1 MADSI
6 EQRIIDLVVARML
19 TIDGT
24 GDMLTDVGTR
34 SEDSKST
41 WQQDELPAISV
52 FEGQV
57 TSEEADDEDQKVY
70 RTVPVLIKA
79 FFNAED
85 ESGHTAAFARKAIS
99 DIYRAIRSDDKWTDD
114 DGVQLAI
121 FTGEKTHAIDYDNFE
136 ITGVQVEIEIVYRG
150 SKLNMEA

>member
-6 EQRIIDLVVARML
+6 EQRIIDLVVARMQ

-34 SEDSKST
+34 SEDSRAT

-52 FEGQV
+52 FEGPV
-57 TSEEADDEDQKVY
+57 TSEEVDDEGIEVE
-70 RTVPVLIKA
+70 RTMEVLIKA
-79 FFNAED
+79 FFNAES
-85 ESGHTAAFARKAIS
+85 EAGHSAAFARKAAS
-99 DIYRAIRSDDKWTDD
+99 DIFRAIRPDDQWIDS
-114 DGVQLAI
+114 DGVELAVR
-121 FTGEKTHAIDYDNFE
+121 TVEKPHAIDYDNFE

-150 SKLNMEA
+150 SKFNLEA

>member
-6 EQRIIDLVVARML
+6 EQRIIDLVVARMQ

-34 SEDSKST
+34 SEDSRAT

-52 FEGQV
+52 FEGPV
-57 TSEEADDEDQKVY
+57 TSEEADDEG
-70 RTVPVLIKA
+70 RTSQRTMPVMIKA
-79 FFNAED
+79 FFNAES
-85 ESGHTAAFARKAIS
+85 EAGNSAAFARKAIS
-99 DIYRAIRSDDKWTDD
+99 DIFRAIRSDDQWIDD
-114 DGVQLAI
+114 DDVELAVY
-121 FTGEKTHAIDYDNFE
+121 TGEKSHAIDYDNFE

-150 SKLNMEA
+150 SKFNLEA